1 MSNWIDDR
9 LKEYYAWMRDNTL
22 VKEDSLTGWV
32 TISTPFVGLFNDN
45 IQIYARRENNEII
58 LSDDGETLDNLA
70 LAGVE
75 ISRSQQRKQN
85 VDYILSNYGVELSD
99 GELMIR
105 ANNGNFPRQKHNL
118 ISAIS
123 EISDMSIVA
132 KHTVAAMFNEDVAAY
147 LEEMDITYSRSFIAR
162 GSTGLEITFDF
173 QIAGK
178 TQEAIIKPFN
188 TITRSMV
195 ERFIFGWN
203 DIKPV
208 RENQSHKVVKGIAII
223 NDINSDPKD
232 ELLHAIRSQDADV
245 ILWSQRHNSE
255 ARALLSIN

>member
-32 TISTPFVGLFNDN
+32 AISTPFVGLFNDN
-45 IQIYARRENNEII
+45 IQIYAKRENNGII

-75 ISRSQQRKQN
+75 IARSQHRKQN
-85 VDYILSNYGVELSD
+85 VDYILSNYGVELSN
-99 GELMIR
+99 GELIIK
-105 ANNGNFPRQKHNL
+105 ANNSNFPRQKHNL

-132 KHTVAAMFNEDVAAY
+132 KHTVASMFNEDVATY

-178 TQEAIIKPFN
+178 TQEVIIKPFN
-188 TITRSMV
+188 TLTRSMV

-223 NDINSDPKD
+223 NDTNSDPKD

-245 ILWSQRHNSE
+245 ILWSQRHKTE
-255 ARALLSIN
+255 ARALLSVN